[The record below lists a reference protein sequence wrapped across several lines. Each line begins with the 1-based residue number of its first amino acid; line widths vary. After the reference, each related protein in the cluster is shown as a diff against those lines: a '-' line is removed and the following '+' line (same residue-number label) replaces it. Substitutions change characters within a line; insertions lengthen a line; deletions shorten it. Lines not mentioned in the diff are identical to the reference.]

1 MNVIERL
8 KYLDTPEGEAIFA
21 KAAKNFMEEEKNR
34 ERRIKEIITGGE
46 YIVWLEKFTIKHTRF
61 SDNDWLYCPEE
72 ISGDDRAR
80 VEELNLFYRGI
91 DAYASKN
98 FISPSFCDFG
108 NYYCIKF
115 GNIGYEIGIIVG
127 QGTLFFCNRVSME
140 NKEFI
145 DFADIQND
153 KEQPKTK
160 LINKK
165 LNILKE
171 ELSLLINNFAEDV
184 PLATL
189 EETTRNIIKET
200 LETIYIERKKYY

>member
-8 KYLDTPEGEAIFA
+8 NYLDTQEGETSLE

-46 YIVWLEKFTIKHTRF
+46 YIAWLEKFTIKHTRF

-98 FISPSFCDFG
+98 FIFPNSCDFG

-115 GNIGYEIGIIVG
+115 GNIGYEIGIMVG
-127 QGTLFFCNRVSME
+127 QGTLFFCNRISME

-160 LINKK
+160 LINNR
-165 LNILKE
+165 LE
-171 ELSLLINNFAEDV
+171 ELSLLINNLAEEL
-184 PLATL
+184 PLAVI
-189 EETTRNIIKET
+189 EETARNTFKEIV
-200 LETIYIERKKYY
+200 ESRQVD